1 MADTTSNLN
10 DLIETL
16 HDGSRFY
23 LDALTAVDDPDCKLL
38 FQRMAN
44 GKREIAADLAAH
56 IAAQGGETS
65 TATTL
70 AGSLRENYAKLR
82 AALTDD
88 KAGRYIAELEDTEDR
103 ILRKFEDAASKND
116 DAVLMAIVG
125 RHLPEVRAVHEQMR
139 ILKKDRGY

>member
-1 MADTTSNLN
+1 MTDTTTNLN

-16 HDGSRFY
+16 HDGCNFY
-23 LDALTAVDDPDCKLL
+23 LDALAAVDDADCKLL
-38 FQRMAN
+38 FQCMAN

-56 IAAQGGETS
+56 IVAQGRGVS

-103 ILRKFEDAASKND
+103 ILQKF
-116 DAVLMAIVG
+116 
-125 RHLPEVRAVHEQMR
+125 
-139 ILKKDRGY
+139 RGYRVEGRRRADEGK